1 VRVSGKFIWVSK
13 KVVSF
18 GPCKAKEAR
27 SACKGRNVSAGPW
40 KSVSRPKVLTHLRT
54 QDLVLSSDTT
64 KRRNSPTKLWTP
76 SKGLGLVGRHHKT
89 KKLCDKT
96 KVLIVFPGTQI
107 IMGQVHKKTVGRY
120 ILISYDFSIKLLHWS
135 FIRGDTFFPMI
146 YYN

>member
-1 VRVSGKFIWVSK
+1 VGWVPK

-27 SACKGRNVSAGPW
+27 SACRGKDVSAGPC
-40 KSVSRPKVLTHLRT
+40 KSVSRLKVLMHLRT

-64 KRRNSPTKLWTP
+64 ERRNSPTKLP

-96 KVLIVFPGTQI
+96 KVLIAFPGTQM
-107 IMGQVHKKTVGRY
+107 IMGQVHKRTVGRY
-120 ILISYDFSIKLLHWS
+120 ISISYDFSIKLLHWS